1 MEKHS
6 IAWYFKGL
14 AVVGVIILVAMAV
27 YGVQRGLAQTPGEVD
42 KGLVDPNTSGTTDQT
57 GVSSGQQADQPVQ
70 YDSSAL
76 DPFAQVAVDEESTTS
91 QVDVMAAKPEA
102 IPPGWKM
109 NFMYFSGSAFKPRNS
124 TYTYSE
130 SGSGGCLINT
140 ANPGGIYT
148 VDLQLPAGAIIDIV
162 RFFYYDADA
171 SNSFLFLTQY
181 DSHGALTDIGYI
193 SSAGTAGFGD
203 DAFYPA
209 DYVVD
214 TYNYSLLLNYRP
226 NVSGSV
232 MQLCG
237 ARIRYWTPAS
247 AFGLPLVTK

>member
-6 IAWYFKGL
+6 FAWYLKGL
-14 AVVGVIILVAMAV
+14 AVVGVIILVVLAV

-76 DPFAQVAVDEESTTS
+76 DPFAQVTVSEEPTAS
-91 QVDVMAAKPEA
+91 QVDITAAKPDA
-102 IPPGWKM
+102 VPPGWKM

-124 TYTYSE
+124 TYTYAE
-130 SGSGGCLINT
+130 SGSGGCLYNT
-140 ANPGGIYT
+140 ANPFGIYT

-162 RFFYYDADA
+162 RLFYYDTDA
-171 SNSFLFLTQY
+171 SNSYLWLSQY
-181 DSHGALTDIGYI
+181 DSYGSLTDIG
-193 SSAGTAGFGD
+193 SVGSAGNAGYGT

-214 TYNYSLLLNYRP
+214 TYTYSLLLNYRP
-226 NVSGSV
+226 IVSGST
-232 MQLCG
+232 MMLCG
-237 ARIRYWTPAS
+237 ARIRYWTPAP
-247 AFGLPLVTK
+247 AICLPLVNK